1 MKKNN
6 VNEIYLNS
14 DLRNYKD
21 HEKNI
26 LGNYKK
32 LIEKDLSNG
41 EIVLYNFPRYV
52 RHQEVTRFLV
62 CHELFKRIKNI
73 HGSII
78 QVGVLD
84 GNKLFSFAHFSEIY
98 EPRNYTRK
106 IYGFDT
112 FNSYAENS
120 FSSKDKKLKKGTR
133 SAPFNL
139 KNLEEHVDL
148 FNQSCIFNQFKKI
161 ELIKGDVVKTIPNF
175 LKKNKHI
182 VCSLLDLSI
191 SLYKPE
197 LVTLKNLWPR
207 MPKGSVVLFGS
218 LGHYDSPSATHLLQ
232 DTLKISNVK
241 IQRFDFATK
250 HSFIVKE

>member
-1 MKKNN
+1 MKK
-6 VNEIYLNS
+6 VNELYLNS
-14 DLRNYKD
+14 DFRNYKED
-21 HEKNI
+21 ERKI
-26 LGNYKK
+26 LYEYKR
-32 LIEKDLSNG
+32 LIEKEKNNG

-52 RHQEVTRFLV
+52 RHQEITRLLV
-62 CHELFKRIKNI
+62 CHELFKKIKNI

-112 FNSYAENS
+112 FDNYAEHSQSN
-120 FSSKDKKLKKGTR
+120 KDKSLKRGTR
-133 SAPFNL
+133 SAPFDYKGL
-139 KNLEEHVDL
+139 QDHVEL
-148 FNQSCIFNQFKKI
+148 FNRSCLFSQFDKI
-161 ELIKGDVVKTIPNF
+161 ELIKGDVVKTIPSF
-175 LKKNKHI
+175 LKTNKHI

-197 LVTLKNLWPR
+197 LATLKNLWPR
-207 MPKGSVVLFGS
+207 MPKGSIVLMGS
-218 LGHYDSPSATHLLQ
+218 LGHYDSPSATNMLQ
-232 DTLKISNVK
+232 DTLKISNLK

-250 HSFIVKE
+250 HSYFIKE

>member
-26 LGNYKK
+26 LDNYKK

-106 IYGFDT
+106 IFMYE
-112 FNSYAENS
+112 YIWEWR
-120 FSSKDKKLKKGTR
+120 K
-133 SAPFNL
+133 
-139 KNLEEHVDL
+139 
-148 FNQSCIFNQFKKI
+148 
-161 ELIKGDVVKTIPNF
+161 
-175 LKKNKHI
+175 
-182 VCSLLDLSI
+182 
-191 SLYKPE
+191 
-197 LVTLKNLWPR
+197 
-207 MPKGSVVLFGS
+207 
-218 LGHYDSPSATHLLQ
+218 
-232 DTLKISNVK
+232 
-241 IQRFDFATK
+241 
-250 HSFIVKE
+250 